1 MAHSYRTEGPG
12 GLTHVVLGA
21 GIIMAIGLF
30 TNFPDT
36 FLEMMG
42 KKNAPSMI
50 RTQSSKTAMCSSN
63 SVDTIIGNIGCAG
76 TQHAAHMSKITL
88 KSSVA
93 KN

>member
-12 GLTHVVLGA
+12 GLTHVVLGTA
-21 GIIMAIGLF
+21 IIMAIGLF
-30 TNFPDT
+30 TNFPNT
-36 FLEMMG
+36 FLDMMG
-42 KKNAPSMI
+42 KKDTPSMI
-50 RTQSSKTAMCSSN
+50 RTQSTKIASCSSN

-76 TQHAAHMSKITL
+76 TQRAAHMSKITL